1 MILPI
6 PVKRPVQLRSFRF
19 IDLGHYEKFFDD
31 LGRGFPQKAPPI
43 SFGCSKSANNLEKKE
58 SLEVFQVGNYV
69 GSFVPT
75 IAEFSQL
82 DERFGL
88 PAATWD
94 QIPEYNDYSFAVFQL
109 SEGSLRPHP
118 KAHEFETGSK
128 DIFFP
133 TLHIHDGKV
142 HPTEEFDHE
151 LYLQHAGFDSTVGAY
166 VTSGHV
172 DPSTHLTRSRFTATR
187 FCSITETKGIIE
199 KDLMVHRKII
209 RGQHKNDDT
218 VIKTSGDPV
227 VASLNLRPSRALIP
241 WIFGLSAFSWLVGRR
256 NRIMKEKCVADRHR
270 RWRTEN
276 ETGPD
281 NNWNCSRFFRQT
293 LLNATFG

>member
-75 IAEFSQL
+75 
-82 DERFGL
+82 
-88 PAATWD
+88 WD

-133 TLHIHDGKV
+133 TLHIHDSSV
-142 HPTEEFDHE
+142 HPTEVFDHD
-151 LYLQHAGFDSTVGAY
+151 LYL
-166 VTSGHV
+166 
-172 DPSTHLTRSRFTATR
+172 
-187 FCSITETKGIIE
+187 
-199 KDLMVHRKII
+199 
-209 RGQHKNDDT
+209 
-218 VIKTSGDPV
+218 
-227 VASLNLRPSRALIP
+227 
-241 WIFGLSAFSWLVGRR
+241 
-256 NRIMKEKCVADRHR
+256 
-270 RWRTEN
+270 
-276 ETGPD
+276 
-281 NNWNCSRFFRQT
+281 
-293 LLNATFG
+293 